1 MVLGLE
7 WLPKLEDSLLP
18 EEELKAE
25 KLFQHKFSMVK
36 LESLK
41 KSNQFKKAL
50 KEKKVHSDFF
60 SIFAA
65 KNFYKPKFKTDLL
78 ISFVM
83 KKKIGNAVK
92 RNKIRRKLKAIVQK
106 LLKKRGAISKDYTY
120 IVFGKSNAYA
130 QKQSV
135 LTLLME
141 KCFKKIKI

>member
-1 MVLGLE
+1 
-7 WLPKLEDSLLP
+7 
-18 EEELKAE
+18 
-25 KLFQHKFSMVK
+25 MVK

-41 KSNQFKKAL
+41 KSDQFRKAL
-50 KEKKVHSDFF
+50 KEKKIHTDYF

-65 KNFYKPKFKTDLL
+65 KNFFTAKHKKNLL

-106 LLKKRGAISKDYTY
+106 LLKKRGAINKDYTY

-130 QKQSV
+130 QKQDV
-135 LTLLME
+135 LLPLME
-141 KCFKKIKI
+141 KSFSKLKK